1 MRAIQSRG
9 SGEASGLVWES
20 GQLWFSPAAAAELL
34 GDWGG
39 GGAEGRNPPMSQ
51 FPPQENVGFE
61 LN

>member
-20 GQLWFSPAAAAELL
+20 GQLWFSPAAADELL
-34 GDWGG
+34 DDWGG
-39 GGAEGRNPPMSQ
+39 GSREKEPPMSQ